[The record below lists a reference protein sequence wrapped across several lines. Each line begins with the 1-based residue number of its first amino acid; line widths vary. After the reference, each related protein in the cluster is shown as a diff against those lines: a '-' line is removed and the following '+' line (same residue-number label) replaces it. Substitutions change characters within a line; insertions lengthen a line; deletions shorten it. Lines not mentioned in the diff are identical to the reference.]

1 MRMER
6 TGFPLPLLEFLAYR
20 AGCVYLSDLH
30 NASSWQK
37 ARLVRELEG
46 MPAEA
51 VTLCEWNDALAYL
64 AQAPPEGTAEAA
76 RKRLLCALSADL
88 GKE

>member
-20 AGCVYLSDLH
+20 ARCVYLSDLH
-30 NASSWQK
+30 DASSWQK
-37 ARLVRELEG
+37 ARLVRELER

-51 VTLCEWNDALAYL
+51 VTLRKWNDTLAYL
-64 AQAPPEGTAEAA
+64 SQAPPEKTAQAA
-76 RKRLLCALSADL
+76 RERLIAAL
-88 GKE
+88 K